1 MLVQLDDLLFRI
13 SDGFRLVECLIDFP
27 LVVVSRRGE
36 ALYSRLAQA
45 LLGI

>member
-1 MLVQLDDLLFRI
+1 MLIQLDDLLFRI

-27 LVVVSRRGE
+27 PVVVSRRDK
-36 ALYSRLAQA
+36 ALDSRLAQA